1 MAVAPIVSS
10 YNDKIRPLLDAV
22 DKLRYLKVMEEG
34 IQLPTIVVVG
44 DQSSGKSSVLESL
57 AGISLPRGQGICTRV
72 PLIMRLQNH
81 SVSETELSLEFN
93 GKTLKSDE
101 SRIAEDVVAATDE
114 IAGDGKGISHN
125 PLTLLVK
132 KQGVPDLTMVDLPG
146 ITRVP
151 VKGQPEDIYEQI
163 SNIIFQY
170 IQPKESIILNVLSA
184 TVDFSTCESIRMS
197 QRVDRTGE
205 RTLAVVTKADKAPEG
220 LLEKVTADDVNI
232 GLGYVCVRN
241 RVGDE
246 TYEEARVEEVKLF
259 ESHPLLSK
267 IDKSIVGIPVLAK
280 KLVQIQAMS
289 ISRSLPDIVKLINAK
304 LSNNVS
310 ELNKMPQNLSSIAE
324 AMTAFMRIIGLVKE
338 SLRKVLI
345 RGEYDEYP
353 DEENMHCA
361 ARLAEMLNQYH
372 DDLQSSQ
379 NELHHA
385 GDFLMEEIRILEE
398 TKSIELPNFLPRT
411 AFLAILQRQVNTIS
425 GAPISFVRKVWTY
438 VGEVVIS
445 VLMFHS
451 DNYPQLQSS
460 MRRAANG
467 LISKVM
473 ENSVGQV
480 IEMVEMEKM
489 IDYTCNP
496 NYMSCWNK
504 LMCQIDMFME
514 VVGDDCKGNKVKLK
528 AFGEV
533 EIGHLRKHG
542 SVVREAFDLKMR
554 MTAYWRFVLMRLVD
568 GLALHLLFSLNKLV
582 NKDMETEIVSEM
594 MAPTGGG
601 IEQML
606 EESPSVAEKRKRLNK
621 SIKLLKESELVVT
634 KIMDRIHLLDV

>member
-93 GKTLKSDE
+93 GKTLQTDE
-101 SRIAEDVVAATDE
+101 TRIIEDIVAATDE
-114 IAGDGKGISHN
+114 IAGNGKGISHA

-246 TYEEARVEEVKLF
+246 TYEEARVEEAKLF

-267 IDKSIVGIPVLAK
+267 IDKSIVGIPVLAQ

-289 ISRSLPDIVKLINAK
+289 ISRSLPDIVKTINLK

-361 ARLAEMLNQYH
+361 ARLAEMLNQFY
-372 DDLQSSQ
+372 DDLHSSR
-379 NELHHA
+379 NEFHHA

-398 TKSIELPNFLPRT
+398 TKSIGLPNFLPRT
-411 AFLAILQRQVNTIS
+411 AFLAILQRHMKTIS
-425 GAPISFVRKVWTY
+425 GAPITFVRAVWTF
-438 VGEVVIS
+438 VGDVVIR

-451 DNYPQLQSS
+451 ENYPQLQSS

-473 ENSVGQV
+473 ENSVDHV
-480 IEMVEMEKM
+480 IEIVEMEKM
-489 IDYTCNP
+489 TDYTCNP
-496 NYMSCWNK
+496 NYMTCWNK
-504 LMCQIDMFME
+504 LMCQLDMFLE
-514 VVGDDCKGNKVKLK
+514 VVGDVYKGNKVKLEV
-528 AFGEV
+528 FGEV

-554 MTAYWRFVLMRLVD
+554 MTAYWKIVLRRLVD
-568 GLALHLLFSLNKLV
+568 GLALHLLFSLDKLV
-582 NKDMETEIVSEM
+582 NRDMEMEIVSEM
-594 MAPTGGG
+594 MGPTGGG
-601 IEQML
+601 IEHML
-606 EESPSVAEKRKRLNK
+606 EESPSVVEKRKRLNK
-621 SIKLLKESELVVT
+621 SIKLLKDSELVLT
-634 KIMDRIHLLDV
+634 RIMDRIHLLD

>member
-1 MAVAPIVSS
+1 MVVAPIASS

-34 IQLPTIVVVG
+34 IQLPTIVVG

-57 AGISLPRGQGICTRV
+57 AGIGLPRGQGICTRV
-72 PLIMRLQNH
+72 PLIMRLPNH

-93 GKTLKSDE
+93 AKTLKTE
-101 SRIAEDVVAATDE
+101 TRIAEDMVAATDE
-114 IAGDGKGISHN
+114 IAGNGKGISHT

-146 ITRVP
+146 ITSVP

-163 SNIIFQY
+163 LNIIFQY

-197 QRVDRTGE
+197 QRVDRTGG

-232 GLGYVCVRN
+232 GLGYVCAKN

-246 TYEEARVEEVKLF
+246 TYEEARVEE
-259 ESHPLLSK
+259 
-267 IDKSIVGIPVLAK
+267 
-280 KLVQIQAMS
+280 
-289 ISRSLPDIVKLINAK
+289 
-304 LSNNVS
+304 
-310 ELNKMPQNLSSIAE
+310 
-324 AMTAFMRIIGLVKE
+324 E
-338 SLRKVLI
+338 SLRKVLL
-345 RGEYDEYP
+345 RGEDDEYP
-353 DEENMHCA
+353 DEEKMHGA
-361 ARLAEMLNQYH
+361 ARLAEMLNQYY
-372 DDLQSSQ
+372 DDLQSSRS
-379 NELHHA
+379 EFHHA
-385 GDFLMEEIRILEE
+385 GDFLMDEIRILEE
-398 TKSIELPNFLPRT
+398 TKSIGLPNFLPPT
-411 AFLAILQRQVNTIS
+411 GFLLILQRHVKTIS
-425 GAPISFVRKVWTY
+425 GSPTAFVRKVWNY
-438 VGEVVIS
+438 MGDVVIH

-451 DNYPQLQSS
+451 VNYPQLQSS

-467 LISKVM
+467 LIPKVM
-473 ENSVGQV
+473 GNSVGQV
-480 IEMVEMEKM
+480 TEMVEMEKM
-489 IDYTCNP
+489 TDYTCNP
-496 NYMSCWNK
+496 KCMSCWNK
-504 LMCQIDMFME
+504 LMCQLDMFME
-514 VVGDDCKGNKVKLK
+514 VVRDDSKGNKVKLE

-533 EIGHLRKHG
+533 EIGHLRKRE

-554 MTAYWRFVLMRLVD
+554 MTAYLKIVLRRLVD

-582 NKDMETEIVSEM
+582 REMEMEFVTEM
-594 MAPTGGG
+594 MGPTGGG

-606 EESPSVAEKRKRLNK
+606 EESPSVAEKRERLNK

-634 KIMDRIHLLDV
+634 KIMDRIHLLDD